1 MQDKSS
7 HQQKQN
13 YTRTSQP
20 AELSGLNFLESPQ
33 PSFLDLSIMACY
45 MYVINEF
52 LVEASNLSQNAQGM
66 VYLPTF
72 TIKIVKSR

>member
-20 AELSGLNFLESPQ
+20 AELSSDH
-33 PSFLDLSIMACY
+33 PSRPMACY

-52 LVEASNLSQNAQGM
+52 LVEASKLSQNAQGM
-66 VYLPTF
+66 VYLPTSTPKQPTQF
-72 TIKIVKSR
+72 CR